1 MFKRLIVRLGKVVQ
15 KALKIFSKEKP
26 QQEKSLLG
34 CQVSLNPGGVLFIDD
49 SPIGVV
55 SEIYQTTDEPAKL
68 MRDLHWDQEFTFS
81 SSLDPD
87 LSKELKNL
95 ASTAYPILPRLIEVP
110 TLLVS
115 LYADYEYDSKGVD
128 TSQLEETGIAHYWI
142 TTTKSIDW
150 WNHRLYGDDEELY
163 VPEEDGCATAYI
175 QDATLIEWE
184 DGSWSWY
191 Y

>member
-34 CQVSLNPGGVLFIDD
+34 CQVSLNSGGVLFIDD

-68 MRDLHWDQEFTFS
+68 MRDLHWNQEFTFS

-95 ASTAYPILPRLIEVP
+95 ANTAYPILPRLIKVP

-128 TSQLEETGIAHYWI
+128 ISQLEETGIAHYWI

-150 WNHRLYGDDEELY
+150 WNHELYGDDEELY
-163 VPEEDGCATAYI
+163 MPEEDGCATAYI
-175 QDATLIEWE
+175 QNATLIEWE

>member
-1 MFKRLIVRLGKVVQ
+1 MIKRLIVRLGKVVQ

-26 QQEKSLLG
+26 QQGKSLLG

-95 ASTAYPILPRLIEVP
+95 ANTAYPILPRLIKVP

-128 TSQLEETGIAHYWI
+128 ISQLEETGIAHYWI

-150 WNHRLYGDDEELY
+150 WNRELYGDDEELY